1 MSRLWAAPLA
11 LAAVAAVHY
20 PEGIPQ
26 CSPPDVGD
34 LRVALVHLGGCRKP
48 TKRVKG
54 ITGGVTTPTGWWS
67 VVQVTDDGIRRLRRR
82 GCPTAVVCS
91 SGNGYVLLVESVP
104 PDELGRLIDAAK
116 LRAKP
121 KLRPGVDGG
130 PVVWPD
136 P

>member
-20 PEGIPQ
+20 PESIPQ
-26 CSPPDVGD
+26 CTHPTTDD
-34 LRVALVHLGGCRKP
+34 RRVALVHLGGCRKP
-48 TKRVKG
+48 TKHVKG
-54 ITGGVTTPTGWWS
+54 ITGGVTTPTGGWS
-67 VVQVTDDGIRRLRRR
+67 VALVTDDGIRRLRRR
-82 GCPTAVVCS
+82 GCPTAVICADS
-91 SGNGYVLLVESVP
+91 NDYSALVESVSQE
-104 PDELGRLIDAAK
+104 ELGRLIDAAK